1 VRLLDSYTGL
11 TSFLSIFA
19 RVGIWRGLIHAGMR
33 DRAGLSGIF
42 SLGRAS
48 GSRFT
53 TIEFIRESLDSI
65 FESTEAF
72 A

>member
-1 VRLLDSYTGL
+1 
-11 TSFLSIFA
+11 
-19 RVGIWRGLIHAGMR
+19 MR